1 MTSDNKRTA
10 NQRNSLCSTGP
21 RTPDGKAASRLN
33 ALKHGLTAAQ
43 VLLPDE
49 DANDYQQFMKAMKQ
63 QLQPNGV
70 LEQELSE
77 AIAMK
82 LWRLRR
88 VLRMEAETLRYQ
100 LRSALQYSLDS
111 GDPLGRAFLSDC
123 QSPESM
129 LKLSRYETSLQSQLL
144 GLLREFRELREITQ
158 LSGFVSHGETA
169 VGITS

>member
-70 LEQELSE
+70 LEQS
-77 AIAMK
+77 
-82 LWRLRR
+82 
-88 VLRMEAETLRYQ
+88 
-100 LRSALQYSLDS
+100 
-111 GDPLGRAFLSDC
+111 
-123 QSPESM
+123 
-129 LKLSRYETSLQSQLL
+129 
-144 GLLREFRELREITQ
+144 
-158 LSGFVSHGETA
+158 
-169 VGITS
+169 